1 MSIEAWDPVEAGAAI
16 LEAEAVSPDAVSEL
30 TVSDIKG
37 IPVHRRKGVEQA
49 VIAGADGL
57 TSAYEAWVVAAR
69 KPPAYSVRVVGPRG
83 FYLEVRFTGPETD
96 AEVEHAMRR
105 AIQSRTVATPTS

>member
-1 MSIEAWDPVEAGAAI
+1 MSIEAWDPVEADAAI
-16 LEAEAVSPDAVSEL
+16 LEAEAVSADVSEL

-57 TSAYEAWVVAAR
+57 SSEYEAWVVPAR

-96 AEVEHAMRR
+96 AEIERAMRR
-105 AIQSRTVATPTS
+105 AIQACSAAASTS